1 MFSCANE
8 NHRKVHKNSKKET
21 ADLTIG
27 VMPITDCL
35 PFYVAGYSRI
45 FEKEG
50 VKVKLITYK
59 SSLEC
64 GAAIRQAKIDGA
76 YRFGI
81 YTEANPTGKPLQ
93 TVTITYANSTVTPE
107 SGTAKFTNLTLG
119 GTYYI
124 YELDDNDVPIRGD
137 NTLATVNGAN
147 FLVTYS
153 NGPAV
158 TIPESGTAA
167 AAVTVTNQVCYPE
180 LPHTGGAGTTL
191 YTKGG
196 VLLTASAMFLLLYYH
211 TKRRKEESASS

>member
-1 MFSCANE
+1 M
-8 NHRKVHKNSKKET
+8 
-21 ADLTIG
+21 
-27 VMPITDCL
+27 
-35 PFYVAGYSRI
+35 
-45 FEKEG
+45 
-50 VKVKLITYK
+50 
-59 SSLEC
+59 
-64 GAAIRQAKIDGA
+64 
-76 YRFGI
+76 
-81 YTEANPTGKPLQ
+81 
-93 TVTITYANSTVTPE
+93 
-107 SGTAKFTNLTLG
+107 
-119 GTYYI
+119 
-124 YELDDNDVPIRGD
+124 
-137 NTLATVNGAN
+137 NGAN

>member
-1 MFSCANE
+1 M
-8 NHRKVHKNSKKET
+8 
-21 ADLTIG
+21 
-27 VMPITDCL
+27 
-35 PFYVAGYSRI
+35 
-45 FEKEG
+45 
-50 VKVKLITYK
+50 
-59 SSLEC
+59 
-64 GAAIRQAKIDGA
+64 
-76 YRFGI
+76 
-81 YTEANPTGKPLQ
+81 
-93 TVTITYANSTVTPE
+93 TITYANSTVTPE

-119 GTYYI
+119 KMYYI
-124 YELDDNDVPIRGD
+124 YELDDNGVPIRGD